1 MRGWRID
8 SSCLRRDGSA
18 KTIRA
23 SSARRREPSAAITCG
38 PNAETISPKAGW
50 PGKATSRARSSVS
63 ITGRPRSRRSLA
75 EVDLPIAIPPVSPIS
90 FTGALLLNSAV
101 KAIAADG
108 GRFLEDRRTSGIDR
122 GAAYCDPILEVGG
135 ALNHKVVPDRAVKG
149 TLEPSGDDLRRMKV
163 DQVRNR
169 TRGGDIEAP
178 TTSQIAQIAKSIIAD
193 KQRPGAIWIDAIK
206 ARKGFPEWPGR
217 SGCREEV
224 SVLPIGIRGFISAAG
239 D

>member
-1 MRGWRID
+1 MRGWRMD
-8 SSCLRRDGSA
+8 SSCLRRGWSA

-23 SSARRREPSAAITCG
+23 SSSRRREPSAAITCG

-108 GRFLEDRRTSGIDR
+108 GRFLEDRRTSGID
-122 GAAYCDPILEVGG
+122 GGTADHDPILQVGG
-135 ALNHKVVPDRAVKG
+135 ALNHKVIADRTIQR
-149 TLEPSGDDLRRMKV
+149 TLELSRNDLRRMEV
-163 DQVRNR
+163 DQVRNG
-169 TRGGDIEAP
+169 TGG
-178 TTSQIAQIAKSIIAD
+178 
-193 KQRPGAIWIDAIK
+193 
-206 ARKGFPEWPGR
+206 
-217 SGCREEV
+217 
-224 SVLPIGIRGFISAAG
+224 
-239 D
+239 